1 MNRRIRHKKMTPE
14 TARFGDLSVNN
25 ETMSEDDIVLAISVI
40 ENFIPT
46 ASIRPDLRLGGR

>member
-1 MNRRIRHKKMTPE
+1 MNRRIRHKNMSPE

-25 ETMSEDDIVLAISVI
+25 KTMSENVLAISVI

-46 ASIRPDLRLGGR
+46 ASIRPERRLGGR